1 MKKRSKLAYSSSI
14 PFAYLISKVCSSLQE
29 EGLST
34 SGAEALLIGR
44 KAFLEGKGRL
54 SSYSNVLSFA
64 VTLSFSL
71 SF

>member
-1 MKKRSKLAYSSSI
+1 MKKKSKLAYSFSI
-14 PFAYLISKVCSSLQE
+14 PFAYLINKVCACLLQE
-29 EGLST
+29 SLST

-54 SSYSNVLSFA
+54 SSYSIVLSFV

>member
-14 PFAYLISKVCSSLQE
+14 PFAYLINKVCACLQQESLSSCE
-29 EGLST
+29 E
-34 SGAEALLIGR
+34 EALLIGK
-44 KAFLEGKGRL
+44 KAFRGGKERL

-64 VTLSFSL
+64 VILSFSL

>member
-14 PFAYLISKVCSSLQE
+14 PFAYLINKVCIYLQQESLSSCE
-29 EGLST
+29 
-34 SGAEALLIGR
+34 AEALLIGK
-44 KAFLEGKGRL
+44 KAFRGGKGRL
-54 SSYSNVLSFA
+54 SSYSIVLSFV

>member
-1 MKKRSKLAYSSSI
+1 MKKRSKLAYSFSI
-14 PFAYLISKVCSSLQE
+14 PFAYLINKVCACLQQ

-44 KAFLEGKGRL
+44 KAFRGSKERL
-54 SSYSNVLSFA
+54 SSYSIVLSFV